1 MRNTVSDPSRGL
13 GSFLPKANLSLQEH
27 HKPVSGP
34 SRGLGSFLTTFSE
47 EDKAKASFRPLS
59 RLGWVPTFEL
69 YSREDGDDPM
79 FPAPLEAWVVS
90 YNERKVTI

>member
-34 SRGLGSFLTTFSE
+34 SRGLGSFLPTFSE

-59 RLGWVPTFEL
+59 RLGWFPT
-69 YSREDGDDPM
+69 
-79 FPAPLEAWVVS
+79 
-90 YNERKVTI
+90 RKEQT

>member
-34 SRGLGSFLTTFSE
+34 SRGLDSFLH
-47 EDKAKASFRPLS
+47 ASWRKNRKKGTMKFPSPIEVSVSSYLTI
-59 RLGWVPTFEL
+59 GINGVNADE
-69 YSREDGDDPM
+69 
-79 FPAPLEAWVVS
+79 FPAPLEG
-90 YNERKVTI
+90 